1 MKMTEHAKELRRHA
15 DKVGSLSGD
24 VTAAMHAAAAHIEA
38 LERELRAAEI
48 RLHDVAT
55 LCANVESEL
64 AEIKRRTYVAVT
76 CNHVGRME
84 RAEARVAELEAERAE
99 QKAGKVMAYL
109 SNDKTKFFVPSMEG
123 KDVKHALYMAHW
135 MAGWTPLY
143 AAPPVT
149 APVRLTDDQADKVDE
164 AIREALGDAYDCL
177 RVWNAW
183 SYGTM
188 GPDDF
193 SQVAEDSDR
202 VAEIRNAAAVALG
215 FKVDE

>member
-1 MKMTEHAKELRRHA
+1 MTDHAKELRRHA

-99 QKAGKVMAYL
+99 REKQE
-109 SNDKTKFFVPSMEG
+109 P
-123 KDVKHALYMAHW
+123 ALYVQSNHFAQ
-135 MAGWTPLY
+135 AKFSPILARVCQQPIEGISTLPLY
-143 AAPPVT
+143 ADPPVT
-149 APVRLTDDQADKVDE
+149 APVRLTDEQADTIWREIQDTSITSPEYPHRRFKDKIE
-164 AIREALGDAYDCL
+164 AASL
-177 RVWNAW
+177 RANGFDIQPAK
-183 SYGTM
+183 GT
-188 GPDDF
+188 
-193 SQVAEDSDR
+193 
-202 VAEIRNAAAVALG
+202 
-215 FKVDE
+215 